1 MMSIARWTPV
11 TMVLVGAIALAGCGR
26 DQKSSLTAQG
36 AGIGAVGGAVI
47 GGLIGGRQGALIGG
61 LAGAAVGGLGG
72 YALGSEQERFA
83 STEEELRVRTE
94 RARNIAATQRGEA
107 DNARNTAARHERSLA
122 PLSQQVAAGRQ
133 LNNTQRATLAQAQTE
148 RDQIKAK
155 LEAGTKASDEI
166 RTAVGNLRAKGQNTS
181 ALEAE
186 GRDLAASNARLQGAL
201 DRMNG
206 ALGKIEA

>member
-1 MMSIARWTPV
+1 MISIARWTPV
-11 TMVLVGAIALAGCGR
+11 SMVMVGALALAGCG

-36 AGIGAVGGAVI
+36 AGIGAVGGAVL
-47 GGLIGGRQGALIGG
+47 GGLLGGRQGALIGG
-61 LAGAAVGGLGG
+61 LAGAAAGGLGG

-83 STEEELRVRTE
+83 STEDELRVRTE
-94 RARNIAATQRGEA
+94 RARTIASTQRGEA
-107 DNARNTAARHERSLA
+107 DNARNAAARYESSLA
-122 PLSQQVAAGRQ
+122 PLNQQVAAGRQ
-133 LNNTQRATLAQAQTE
+133 LNNTQRSTLAQAQAE
-148 RDQIKAK
+148 RDQIRAK

-166 RTAVGNLRAKGQNTS
+166 RTAVGNLRQKGQNTS

-186 GRDLAASNARLQGAL
+186 GRDLSASNARLQGAL